1 MHPVSV
7 TRDDDPAAAARRGSA
22 LALRAMLR
30 EARADTLDTFDAFA
44 QALPGLQVPYDETLN
59 PPLWELGHVGWFQTR
74 WLERH
79 PDWRLGV
86 RADLTRPLRT
96 ARDPR
101 ADACFDSTRVAHAT
115 RWHLALPPLAA
126 LRKELDA
133 GLEGTLALLAEL
145 EAAESDDTLYF
156 FRLALLHEDMH
167 HEAALYMGRA
177 LGVPLADARWQPRRL
192 DEPPPVL
199 ALPAATWHAGHPARA
214 LGAHG
219 AAQEPNPGK
228 GAGAALGFVFD
239 NECGPHEVALPA
251 SVIDAQVL
259 RWAEFLPFVEAG
271 GYTQP
276 RHWAPE
282 GWAWLHGP
290 ARGWRR
296 LAAAGAPAS
305 EPPAAGDEDGP
316 VPRYLRRRG
325 RHWERWRDGRWQRL
339 DLREAACHLS
349 HHEALAWCAW
359 AGRRL
364 PTEHEWER
372 AACTQPEAFAWGEV
386 WEWTASPFRPYPGF
400 APHPYREYSAPWFDG
415 RPVLRGASCLTQ
427 PRLRDA
433 RYRNYFIAGRH
444 DVPAGFRTC
453 ARG

>member
-7 TRDDDPAAAARRGSA
+7 TREDDPAAAARCGSA
-22 LALRAMLR
+22 LALRAMMC
-30 EARADTLDTFDAFA
+30 EARSDTLATFGALA
-44 QALPGLQVPYDETLN
+44 LALPGLQVPYDETLN

-86 RADLTRPLRT
+86 RADPTRPLRP
-96 ARDPR
+96 ARDAH

-126 LRKELDA
+126 LREELDA
-133 GLEGTLALLAEL
+133 GLEATLALLHEVAGSQAGS
-145 EAAESDDTLYF
+145 AATASGVRGCDDPLYF
-156 FRLALLHEDMH
+156 FRLVLLHEDMH
-167 HEAALYMGRA
+167 HEAALSMGRA
-177 LGVPLADARWQPRRL
+177 LGVPLIDARWQSRRL
-192 DEPPPVL
+192 DEPLPAL
-199 ALPAATWHAGHPARA
+199 ILPAATWHTGHPVQ
-214 LGAHG
+214 
-219 AAQEPNPGK
+219 AQ
-228 GAGAALGFVFD
+228 GFVFD

-251 SVIDAQVL
+251 SEIDPQVL

-276 RHWAPE
+276 RHWTPE

-290 ARGWRR
+290 APGWRR
-296 LAAAGAPAS
+296 LAAAGAPAA
-305 EPPAAGDEDGP
+305 EPPAPGDEDGP

-325 RHWERWRDGRWQRL
+325 RHWERWRDGLWQRL
-339 DLREAACHLS
+339 DLQEAACHLS

-400 APHPYREYSAPWFDG
+400 TPHPYREYSAPWFDG
-415 RPVLRGASCLTQ
+415 RPVLRGASCQTQ

-433 RYRNYFIAGRH
+433 RYRNYFTAGRH

-453 ARG
+453 ACG

>member
-7 TRDDDPAAAARRGSA
+7 TRDDEPAVAARHGGVS
-22 LALRAMLR
+22 ALRAMLCA
-30 EARADTLDTFDAFA
+30 ARADTLATFDAFA
-44 QALPGLQVPYDETLN
+44 QALPALQVPCDETLN

-86 RADLTRPLRT
+86 RADPARPLRP

-101 ADACFDSTRVAHAT
+101 ADACFDSTQVAHAT
-115 RWHLALPPLAA
+115 RWRLALPPLAA
-126 LRKELDA
+126 LRAELDA
-133 GLEGTLALLAEL
+133 GLAATLDLLGTVEGDA
-145 EAAESDDTLYF
+145 SDHTPDHTPGDTLYF

-177 LGVPLADARWQPRRL
+177 LGVPMADARWQPRGLGAPAPALTLPAGRWCAGRDPGGPAAGFAFDNEL
-192 DEPPPVL
+192 GTHEVE
-199 ALPAATWHAGHPARA
+199 LPAA
-214 LGAHG
+214 
-219 AAQEPNPGK
+219 
-228 GAGAALGFVFD
+228 D
-239 NECGPHEVALPA
+239 
-251 SVIDAQVL
+251 IDAQVL
-259 RWAEFLPFVEAG
+259 RWAEYLPFVEAG
-271 GYTQP
+271 GYTQA
-276 RHWAPE
+276 RHWTPE

-290 ARGWRR
+290 ARRWRA
-296 LAAAGAPAS
+296 LAAAGASAA
-305 EPPAAGDEDGP
+305 EPPVPGDETGP

-325 RHWERWRDGRWQRL
+325 PHWHSWCDGRWQRL
-339 DLREAACHLS
+339 DLQEPACHLS
-349 HHEALAWCAW
+349 YHEAQAWCTW

-372 AACTQPEAFAWGEV
+372 AACTHPGAFTWGDV

-400 APHPYREYSAPWFDG
+400 TAHPYREYSAPWFDG

-427 PRLRDA
+427 PRLREVH
-433 RYRNYFIAGRH
+433 YRNYFTADRH

-453 ARG
+453 ALG